1 LSKRFKIGLYPSY
14 TSEDEPR
21 MALIDNADHYT
32 IDEQG
37 LLHVWK
43 KSESVFVGAEEA
55 VATFKNWSFITEE
68 KNV

>member
-1 LSKRFKIGLYPSY
+1 
-14 TSEDEPR
+14 